1 MDIKGFFQKNWM
13 YLAIIGVMFIVI
25 AAFFK
30 PQFDGY
36 AVRQHDVKEWKGMSN
51 ETDMYREETGKEA
64 MWSSSAFG
72 GMPTEQ
78 ISMMYPGNWF
88 KYIVNQYFK
97 IFPSPTGT
105 IFLHFLCFL
114 VFARLLRLNPWVGLL
129 GAIAFSFSSYEL
141 IVIQA
146 GHVTKS
152 GAVAFLPALLGAFIY
167 AFRTNR
173 MWGVIL
179 SGIFMTFEL
188 AMNHVQITYYFLFIL
203 LFLGIYFLV
212 EAIQKKTIKNFLI
225 TSAGIIGMFILAFVI
240 NSGNIILTN
249 DYAKSTIRGGN
260 DLTIT
265 PEGTVATNQSSG
277 LDRDYITQWS
287 YGVGESFTLL
297 SPYVKGGASEQLGN
311 SPFSE
316 KIQNSDM
323 SPSDSNNA
331 LKGYSY
337 WGTQPVTSGPVYI
350 GIIVCMLAFLGLFF
364 MRDKIKWALF
374 AVTILAIMLSWGKN
388 FMKSSDFFYDN
399 GPTFI
404 AIIAILLIGLGLFF
418 AKNKIKWVGI
428 LTVILVIIVLLWKV
442 FPSFSLTDFFIDH
455 VPAYNKFR
463 AVTIILVLVELT
475 VPVMGIL
482 FLNELIKRREEVVAQ
497 KQKVLIVLGAFVAFL
512 IIVKVV
518 GLGDGYTNP
527 DETKRYA
534 AYIENY
540 TQQVMQMNPQMA
552 AQEYQLDLN
561 NPQQVQEFVTMQV
574 DDQIGKPAN
583 VRMARELVFHSSM
596 NRSILFAFLAGGLFL
611 IFLYVKNEKS
621 ATVTL
626 IVGLVL
632 LTFVDMVP
640 VAYNYLGAVDDASGS
655 NYKYWEEAG
664 LAAYPIFT
672 TEADEEIMAAELAQ
686 NPSLAAVVNK
696 GKAKGEQK
704 ALELE
709 YDGAARANVINSYRF
724 QALNR
729 ATNYRVLDFAGAFS
743 SSRASYFHKSLG
755 GYHGAKLRNINNLME
770 FQISKTN
777 NRVLD
782 MMNVKYFIQTL
793 PKRYENE
800 KERDTAIM
808 NPTALGNAWLV
819 RQVREEA
826 TPNDEI
832 RALGNK
838 FNAENRGP
846 GVFLVNRMPVK
857 KATIYGGENIQ
868 YVVPGVKDTL
878 KVQLASGLAKGQEA
892 MFVIDGKGNTNLVP
906 LMTLQVDTAKSF
918 TSLVYLKV
926 TESFDPSNEAL
937 MLPEFASKLSSRKFS
952 GEGSIK
958 LTSSAPNKLTYK
970 ADVKGNQ
977 LAVFSEIYYP
987 IGWKA
992 YVDGKEVPIL
1002 KVNYLL
1008 RGIQL
1013 KGGQSKIEFV
1023 YDLPKYATV
1032 NTLARIGSIL
1042 LILVFGFGIYM
1053 NWKRKKKHVETTF

>member
-1 MDIKGFFQKNWM
+1 
-13 YLAIIGVMFIVI
+13 MFIFI

-36 AVRQHDVKEWKGMSN
+36 GVKQHDVKEWKGMSN
-51 ETDMYREETGKEA
+51 ESEMYRDETGKEP
-64 MWSSSAFG
+64 MWVSSAFG
-72 GMPTEQ
+72 GMPAEQ
-78 ISMMYPGNWF
+78 ISMAYPGNWF

-97 IFPSPTGT
+97 YLHNPTGT

-152 GAVAFLPALLGAFIY
+152 GAAAFLPALLGAFIY
-167 AFRTNR
+167 AYRTNR

-179 SGIFMTFEL
+179 SGLFMTFEL

-203 LFLGIYFLV
+203 LFLGIYFFI
-212 EAIQKKTIKNFLI
+212 EAIQKKTLKNFFI

-249 DYAKSTIRGGN
+249 DYAKNTIRGGN
-260 DLTIT
+260 DITIT
-265 PEGTVATNQSSG
+265 PEGTTVKNQSTG

-287 YGVGESFTLL
+287 YGIGESFTFI
-297 SPYVKGGASEQLGN
+297 SPYVKGGASEPLGK
-311 SPFSE
+311 SPFAE
-316 KIQNSDM
+316 QIQNSDM
-323 SPSDSNNA
+323 SQEEINNA
-331 LKGYSY
+331 LRAYSY

-350 GIIVCMLAFLGLFF
+350 GVIVCMLAFLGLFF

-374 AVTILAIMLSWGKN
+374 AVTLLAIMLSWGKN
-388 FMKSSDFFYDN
+388 FM
-399 GPTFI
+399 G
-404 AIIAILLIGLGLFF
+404 
-418 AKNKIKWVGI
+418 
-428 LTVILVIIVLLWKV
+428 
-442 FPSFSLTDFFIDH
+442 LTDFFIDH

-463 AVTIILVLVELT
+463 AVTIILVLIELT
-475 VPVMGIL
+475 IPVMGIL
-482 FLNELIKRREEVVAQ
+482 FLNELIKKREEIIAQ
-497 KQKVLIVLGAFVAFL
+497 KQKVLIVLGVFVLFL
-512 IIVKVV
+512 MVVKVV

-527 DETKRYA
+527 AEANQYAGLSEAYTK
-534 AYIENY
+534 
-540 TQQVMQMNPQMA
+540 QVLQMDPQMA
-552 AQEYQLDLN
+552 AQYQIDLT
-561 NPQQVQEFVTMQV
+561 NPQQVQQFVDMQV
-574 DDQIGKPAN
+574 KSQMDSYNAVKLARKQI
-583 VRMARELVFHSSM
+583 FSSSM
-596 NRSILFAFLAGGLFL
+596 TRSVLFAILGAGLFV
-611 IFLYVKNEKS
+611 IFLFVKNEKS
-621 ATVTL
+621 ANAVL
-626 IVGLVL
+626 ITGLVL
-632 LTFVDMVP
+632 LTFADMIP
-640 VAYNYLGAVDDASGS
+640 VAYNYLGTAEDPSGT
-655 NYKYWEEAG
+655 NYKYWEDAG
-664 LAAYPIFT
+664 SAAYPIST
-672 TEADEEIMAAELAQ
+672 TKGDEEIMAAELAQ

-709 YDGAARANVINSYRF
+709 YDGLTRANVINSYRF
-724 QALNR
+724 QALNM
-729 ATNYRVLDFAGAFS
+729 ATNYRVLDFSGAFS

-777 NRVLD
+777 NKVLD
-782 MMNVKYFIQTL
+782 MMNVKYFLQSSQSGL
-793 PKRYENE
+793 
-800 KERDTAIM
+800 DTAIR

-838 FNAENRGP
+838 FNAENRGT

-857 KATIYGGENIQ
+857 KATIYGGENLQ
-868 YVVPGVKDTL
+868 YIVPGIKDTL

-892 MFVIDGKGNTNLVP
+892 MFVIDVKGNTNLVP
-906 LMTLQVDTAKSF
+906 LMTLQADTAKSF

-926 TESFDPSNEAL
+926 TASFDPANEAL
-937 MLPEFASKLSSRKFS
+937 MLPEFAGKLSSRKFS
-952 GEGSIK
+952 GEGSVK
-958 LTSSAPNKLTYK
+958 LVHAVPNKLTYK

-992 YVDGKEVPIL
+992 FVDGKEVPIL

-1013 KGGQSKIEFV
+1013 KDGKSKIEFV
-1023 YDLPKYATV
+1023 YDLPKYKTV
-1032 NTLARIGSIL
+1032 NMVARIGSIILMAL
-1042 LILVFGFGIYM
+1042 LAFGLYM
-1053 NWKRKKKHVETTF
+1053 FWKRKKKQAEPTV

>member
-13 YLAIIGVMFIVI
+13 YLAIIGVMFIII

-36 AVRQHDVKEWKGMSN
+36 GVKQHDVKEWKGMSN
-51 ETDMYREETGKEA
+51 ESEMYREETGKEP
-64 MWSSSAFG
+64 MWVSSAFG
-72 GMPTEQ
+72 GMPAEQ
-78 ISMMYPGNWF
+78 ISMAYPGNWF
-88 KYIVNQYFK
+88 KRIINQHFK
-97 IFPSPTGT
+97 YLPNPTGT

-152 GAVAFLPALLGAFIY
+152 GAAAFLPALLGAFIY
-167 AFRTNR
+167 AYRTNR

-179 SGIFMTFEL
+179 SGLFMTFEL

-203 LFLGIYFLV
+203 LFLGIYFFI
-212 EAIQKKTIKNFLI
+212 EAIQKKTLKNFFI

-260 DLTIT
+260 DVTIT
-265 PEGTVATNQSSG
+265 PEGTPATNQSTG
-277 LDRDYITQWS
+277 LDRNYITQWS
-287 YGVGESFTLL
+287 YGVGESFTFI

-316 KIQNSDM
+316 QIQNSDM
-323 SPSDSNNA
+323 SQEEINNA
-331 LKGYSY
+331 LRGYSY

-350 GIIVCMLAFLGLFF
+350 GVIVCMLAFLGLFF
-364 MRDKIKWALF
+364 MKDKIKWALF
-374 AVTILAIMLSWGKN
+374 AVTLLAIMLSWGKN
-388 FMKSSDFFYDN
+388 FM
-399 GPTFI
+399 G
-404 AIIAILLIGLGLFF
+404 
-418 AKNKIKWVGI
+418 
-428 LTVILVIIVLLWKV
+428 
-442 FPSFSLTDFFIDH
+442 LTDFFIDH

-463 AVTIILVLVELT
+463 AVTIILVLIELT
-475 VPVMGIL
+475 IPVMGIL
-482 FLNELIKRREEVVAQ
+482 FLNELIKKREEIIAQ
-497 KQKVLIVLGAFVAFL
+497 KQKVLIVLGAFVVFL

-527 DETKRYA
+527 AEANQYA
-534 AYIENY
+534 GLSEAY
-540 TQQVMQMNPQMA
+540 TQQVLQMDPQMA
-552 AQEYQLDLN
+552 AQYQIDLT
-561 NPQQVQEFVTMQV
+561 NPQQVQQFVDMQV
-574 DDQIGKPAN
+574 KSQMDSYNAVKLARQQI
-583 VRMARELVFHSSM
+583 FSSSM
-596 NRSILFAFLAGGLFL
+596 TRSILFAFLGAGLFV
-611 IFLYVKNEKS
+611 IFLFVKNEKS
-621 ATVTL
+621 ANTVL
-626 IVGLVL
+626 IAGLVV
-632 LTFVDMVP
+632 LTFADLVP
-640 VAYNYLGAVDDASGS
+640 VAYNYLGTVDDASGA

-664 LAAYPIFT
+664 LAAYPIST
-672 TEADEEIMAAELAQ
+672 TKGDEEIMAAELAQ
-686 NPSLAAVVNK
+686 NPSLAAIVNK
-696 GKAKGEQK
+696 GKLKGEQK

-709 YDGAARANVINSYRF
+709 YDGLARANVINSYRF
-724 QALNR
+724 QALNKV
-729 ATNYRVLDFAGAFS
+729 TNYRVLDFAGAFS

-755 GYHGAKLRNINNLME
+755 GYHGAKLRNINNLMD

-777 NRVLD
+777 NKVLD
-782 MMNVKYFIQTL
+782 MLNVKYFLQSSQTGL
-793 PKRYENE
+793 
-800 KERDTAIM
+800 DTAIR

-838 FNAENRGP
+838 FNAENRGT
-846 GVFLVNRMPVK
+846 GVFLVNRIPVK
-857 KATIYGGENIQ
+857 KATIYGGENLQ
-868 YVVPGVKDTL
+868 YVVPGIKDTL
-878 KVQLASGLAKGQEA
+878 KVQLASGLGKGQEA
-892 MFVIDGKGNTNLVP
+892 MFVIDVRGNTNLVP
-906 LMTLQVDTAKSF
+906 LMTLQADTAKSF

-926 TESFDPSNEAL
+926 TESFDPATEAL
-937 MLPEFASKLSSRKFS
+937 MLPEFAGKLNGRKFS
-952 GEGSIK
+952 AEGSVK
-958 LTSSAPNKLTYK
+958 LIHSVPNKLTYQ

-992 YVDGKEVPIL
+992 FVDGKEVPIL

-1013 KGGQSKIEFV
+1013 KGGKSKIEFV
-1023 YDLPKYATV
+1023 YDLPKYKTV
-1032 NTLARIGSIL
+1032 NTIARIGSIILMAL
-1042 LILVFGFGIYM
+1042 LGFGLYM
-1053 NWKRKKKHVETTF
+1053 SWKRKKKHVEPAA

>member
-97 IFPSPTGT
+97 IFPNPTGT

-152 GAVAFLPALLGAFIY
+152 GAAAFLPALLGAFIY

-212 EAIQKKTIKNFLI
+212 EAIQKKTLKNFLI

-260 DLTIT
+260 DVTIT

-287 YGVGESFTLL
+287 YGIGESFTFL

-311 SPFSE
+311 SPFAE

-323 SPSDSNNA
+323 SQDEINNA
-331 LKGYSY
+331 LQGYSY

-404 AIIAILLIGLGLFF
+404 AIIAILFVGLGLFF
-418 AKNKIKWVGI
+418 AKNKIKWA
-428 LTVILVIIVLLWKV
+428 VITLVIVAFALTFWRL
-442 FPSFSLTDFFIDH
+442 FGSLTDFFIDH
-455 VPAYNKFR
+455 IPAYNKFR

-482 FLNELIKRREEVVAQ
+482 FLNELIKRRQEIIAQ
-497 KQKVLIVLGAFVAFL
+497 KQKVLIVLGAFVTFL

-527 DETKRYA
+527 AEAKQYAGLSEAYTK
-534 AYIENY
+534 
-540 TQQVMQMNPQMA
+540 QVLSMDPQMA
-552 AQEYQLDLN
+552 AQYQIDLT
-561 NPQQVQEFVTMQV
+561 NPQQVQQFVDMQV
-574 DDQIGKPAN
+574 KSQMDSYNAVK
-583 VRMARELVFHSSM
+583 MARKQIFSSSM
-596 NRSILFAFLAGGLFL
+596 TRSILFAILGGGLFI
-611 IFLYVKNEKS
+611 IFLFVKNEKS
-621 ATVTL
+621 ANITL

-640 VAYNYLGAVDDASGS
+640 VAYNYLGSGDDASGS
-655 NYKYWEEAG
+655 NYKYWEEKG
-664 LAAYPIFT
+664 LAAYPIST
-672 TEADEEIMAAELAQ
+672 TKGDEEIMAAELAQ

-755 GYHGAKLRNINNLME
+755 GYHGAKLRNINNLMD

-777 NRVLD
+777 NKVLD
-782 MMNVKYFIQTL
+782 MMNVKYFLQSSQQGL
-793 PKRYENE
+793 
-800 KERDTAIM
+800 DTAIM

-846 GVFLVNRMPVK
+846 GVFLVNHMPVK